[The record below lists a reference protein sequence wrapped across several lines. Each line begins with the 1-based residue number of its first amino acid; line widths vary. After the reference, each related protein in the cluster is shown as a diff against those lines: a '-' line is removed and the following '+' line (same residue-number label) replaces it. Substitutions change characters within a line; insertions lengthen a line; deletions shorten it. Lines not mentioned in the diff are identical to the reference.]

1 MHSNTQPAPEQRKN
15 ALNRENAENGK
26 MRTSLARHQIN
37 TNNPKKMGKSIL
49 WKYIYDVS

>member
-1 MHSNTQPAPEQRKN
+1 MHSNTQPAPEHRKN

-37 TNNPKKMGKSIL
+37 TNNPKKNGEKHIME
-49 WKYIYDVS
+49 IYL